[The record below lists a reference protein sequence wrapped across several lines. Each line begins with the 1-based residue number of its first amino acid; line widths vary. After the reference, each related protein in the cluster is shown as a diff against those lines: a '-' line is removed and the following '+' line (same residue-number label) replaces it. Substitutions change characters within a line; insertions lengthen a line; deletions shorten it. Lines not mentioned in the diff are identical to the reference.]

1 MHLAKVRMS
10 PAKVE
15 LKRDNANGK
24 EITNHRRG
32 HSIGTRGM
40 YRQRR
45 IAHSPYGHENHVP
58 KLAE

>member
-15 LKRDNANGK
+15 LTRDNANGK
-24 EITNHRRG
+24 EIINPRRG

-40 YRQRR
+40 YRPHG
-45 IAHSPYGHENHVP
+45 ITHCPYGHENHVP
-58 KLAE
+58 KLA